1 MYKIGEFSKLS
12 GMSIDTL
19 YHYEKMRVLLPC
31 RIDPFTGY
39 RYYEAKQLI
48 DANKIIALKDAN
60 LSLEEIAEI
69 VNSGISTQELI
80 EVLEN
85 KAQMLATYLIN
96 EENRL
101 ERLRANIFHIKNGGP
116 PQLGGIT
123 IKKVEEILVASIRRI
138 FPKKDFDE
146 NLEEMWADVN
156 NCLDKENRNPST
168 PCFMLYHSGWW
179 NYEQCNITSA
189 ADHLHVEVA
198 EPIITEFK
206 GNNDVLVYKLP
217 KVDKMASAVHY
228 GSFATIGMTTDMLF
242 NWIIQNKYLADGPIR
257 EIYHKGDWITEDPD
271 KYITEIQVPV
281 KELV

>member
-19 YHYEKMRVLLPC
+19 YHYEKMRILLPC

-48 DANKIIALKDAN
+48 DANKIMALKDAN
-60 LSLEEIAEI
+60 LTLEEIAEI
-69 VNSGISTQELI
+69 VNSRISTHDLI

-85 KAQMLATYLIN
+85 KAQIIATNLIN

-123 IKKVEEILVASIRRI
+123 IKKVEEILVASIRRV

-146 NLEEMWADVN
+146 NLEVMWTDVN
-156 NCLDKENRNPST
+156 NCLDKKNRNPST

-179 NYEQCNITSA
+179 DYQQCNIISDTDS
-189 ADHLHVEVA
+189 LHVEVA
-198 EPIITEFK
+198 EPIIADFQGSNE
-206 GNNDVLVYKLP
+206 VRVYKLP
-217 KVDKMASAVHY
+217 KVDKMVSAVHY
-228 GSFATIGMTTDMLF
+228 GSFATMGMTFDMIF
-242 NWIIQNKYLADGPIR
+242 NWIIQNKYSVDGPIR
-257 EIYHKGDWITEDPD
+257 EIYHKGNWITDNPE